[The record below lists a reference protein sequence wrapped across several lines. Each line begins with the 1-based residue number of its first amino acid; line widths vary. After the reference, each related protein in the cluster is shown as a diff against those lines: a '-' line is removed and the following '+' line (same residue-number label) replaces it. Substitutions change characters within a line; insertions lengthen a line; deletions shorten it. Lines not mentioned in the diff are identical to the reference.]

1 VRLSYLEWL
10 LDIVAT
16 QYLLETDDHVHPLE
30 MEISQAIS
38 RMLAETRERSRQ
50 IYRGWPKDDGLEAIG
65 DLIITLLQQPELAP
79 PLLAQARR
87 DPRGQ
92 HPTEAVS

>member
-16 QYLLETDDHVHPLE
+16 QYVLETDDHVHPLE

-38 RMLAETRERSRQ
+38 RMLAETRARSRQ
-50 IYRGWPKDDGLEAIG
+50 IYRGWPKDDELEAIG
-65 DLIITLLQQPELAP
+65 DLVITLLQQPALAP
-79 PLLAQARR
+79 SLLAQARR
-87 DPRGQ
+87 DPHGRR
-92 HPTEAVS
+92 PTEAVS